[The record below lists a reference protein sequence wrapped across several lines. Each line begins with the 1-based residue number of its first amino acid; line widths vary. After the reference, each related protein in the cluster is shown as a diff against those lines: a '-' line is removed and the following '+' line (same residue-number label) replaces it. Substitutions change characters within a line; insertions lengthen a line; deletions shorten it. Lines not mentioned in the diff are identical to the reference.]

1 MEGKSPA
8 VKKPQIIL
16 KVLSVSIYLP
26 IAEMSLNMLI
36 LIGMGVV
43 AGFFSGLFGIG
54 GGFLIT
60 PLLIFYN
67 IPPAIAVGTGANQMI
82 ASSVTGAI
90 THFRRRTLDI
100 KLGIL
105 LALGG
110 GAGSL
115 IGIQIFSVLK
125 KLGQLDLMISLLY
138 VILLGSV
145 GSLMI
150 IESWYDMMRK
160 RRLGKTNVRLA
171 GRQRHNWIHR
181 LPLKMRF
188 RTSMIYV
195 SIIPVLGI
203 GLIVGLL
210 SSIMGIGGGF
220 FMIPA
225 LIYLLRVPTSVVI
238 GTSLFQ
244 ITFVSSFTTILQSI
258 THQSV
263 DIVLAFLLMLGGS
276 IGAQYGTRAGR
287 KLKAEQLRMAL
298 AFLVLVVCMR
308 LAFQLFVRPDN
319 LFSLDIL
326 MR

>member
-1 MEGKSPA
+1 M
-8 VKKPQIIL
+8 
-16 KVLSVSIYLP
+16 SIYLP

-105 LALGG
+105 LAIGG
-110 GAGSL
+110 GGGSL
-115 IGIQIFSVLK
+115 IGIQVFSVLK

-160 RRLGKTNVRLA
+160 RKAEKTNVCLA
-171 GRQRHNWIHR
+171 GRHNWIHR
-181 LPLKMRF
+181 LPFKMRF

-210 SSIMGIGGGF
+210 SSIMGVGGGF

-244 ITFVSSFTTILQSI
+244 ITFVSSFTTVLQSM
-258 THQSV
+258 TNQSV

-298 AFLVLVVCMR
+298 AFLVLIVCMR
-308 LAFQLFVRPDN
+308 LAFQLFIRPDN

>member
-1 MEGKSPA
+1 M
-8 VKKPQIIL
+8 
-16 KVLSVSIYLP
+16 SIYLP

-67 IPPAIAVGTGANQMI
+67 VPPAVAVSTGANQMI

-90 THFRRRTLDI
+90 THFKRRTLDI

-105 LALGG
+105 LVIGG
-110 GAGSL
+110 GVGSL
-115 IGIQIFSVLK
+115 IGVQIFSVLK
-125 KLGQLDLMISLLY
+125 KLGQLDLIISLLY

-150 IESWYDMMRK
+150 VESWCNMVRQHK
-160 RRLGKTNVRLA
+160 EKKASVRLA
-171 GRQRHNWIHR
+171 GRHNWIHR
-181 LPLKMRF
+181 LPFKMRF

-195 SIIPVLGI
+195 SLIPVLGI
-203 GLIVGLL
+203 GFIVGLL

-220 FMIPA
+220 FMVPA
-225 LIYLLRVPTSVVI
+225 LIYLLRVPTGVVI

-244 ITFVSSFTTILQSI
+244 ITFVSSFTTVLQSVSN
-258 THQSV
+258 QSV

-276 IGAQYGTRAGR
+276 VGVQYGIRAGQ
-287 KLKAEQLRMAL
+287 KFKAEQLRMAL
-298 AFLVLVVCMR
+298 AFLVLIVCMR
-308 LAFQLFVRPDN
+308 LAFQLFIRPDN

>member
-1 MEGKSPA
+1 
-8 VKKPQIIL
+8 
-16 KVLSVSIYLP
+16 
-26 IAEMSLNMLI
+26 MLI
-36 LIGMGVV
+36 LVGMGVV

-105 LALGG
+105 LAIGG
-110 GAGSL
+110 GIGSL
-115 IGIQIFSVLK
+115 IGIQIFSFLK
-125 KLGQLDLMISLLY
+125 KMGQLDLMISLLY
-138 VILLGSV
+138 VVLLGSI

-150 IESWYDMMRK
+150 IESWCDMLRQRK
-160 RRLGKTNVRLA
+160 GKKVSIRLA
-171 GRQRHNWIHR
+171 GRHNWVHK

-225 LIYLLRVPTSVVI
+225 MIYLLRVPTSVVI

-244 ITFVSSFTTILQSI
+244 ITFVSSFTTVLQSI
-258 THQSV
+258 TNQSV

-298 AFLVLVVCMR
+298 AFLVLIICMR

>member
-1 MEGKSPA
+1 M
-8 VKKPQIIL
+8 
-16 KVLSVSIYLP
+16 SIYLP

-90 THFRRRTLDI
+90 MHFRRRTLDI
-100 KLGIL
+100 KLGLFLVI
-105 LALGG
+105 GG
-110 GAGSL
+110 GVGSF

-150 IESWYDMMRK
+150 IESWRDIMRQRK
-160 RRLGKTNVRLA
+160 AKKVKVRLG
-171 GRQRHNWIHR
+171 GRHNWVHR

-225 LIYLLRVPTSVVI
+225 LIYLLRVPTNVVI

-244 ITFVSSFTTILQSI
+244 ITFVSSFTTVLQSVSN
-258 THQSV
+258 QSV

-276 IGAQYGTRAGR
+276 VGAQYGTRAGR

-298 AFLVLVVCMR
+298 ALLVLIVCMR
-308 LAFQLFVRPDN
+308 LAFQLFIRPDN

>member
-1 MEGKSPA
+1 M
-8 VKKPQIIL
+8 
-16 KVLSVSIYLP
+16 SIYLP

-105 LALGG
+105 LAIGG
-110 GAGSL
+110 GIGSL
-115 IGIQIFSVLK
+115 AGILIFSVLK

-138 VILLGSV
+138 VVLLGSV

-150 IESWYDMMRK
+150 IESWRDILRQ
-160 RRLGKTNVRLA
+160 RRAQKVNIRLA
-171 GRQRHNWIHR
+171 GRHNWIHR

-195 SIIPVLGI
+195 SILPVLAI
-203 GLIVGLL
+203 GFIVGLL

-244 ITFVSSFTTILQSI
+244 ITFVSSFTTVLQSVSN
-258 THQSV
+258 QSV

-287 KLKAEQLRMAL
+287 KLKAEQLRLAL
-298 AFLVLVVCMR
+298 ACLVLIVCMR
-308 LAFQLFVRPDN
+308 LAFQLFIRPDN

>member
-1 MEGKSPA
+1 M
-8 VKKPQIIL
+8 
-16 KVLSVSIYLP
+16 SIYLP

-67 IPPAIAVGTGANQMI
+67 IPPAIAVATGANQMI

-100 KLGIL
+100 KLGIFL
-105 LALGG
+105 VIGG
-110 GAGSL
+110 GIGSL

-150 IESWYDMMRK
+150 IESWRDMVRQRTAQK
-160 RRLGKTNVRLA
+160 VNVRLA
-171 GRQRHNWIHR
+171 GRHNWIHR

-225 LIYLLRVPTSVVI
+225 LIYLMRVPTRVVI

-244 ITFVSSFTTILQSI
+244 ITFVSSFTTVLQSVSN
-258 THQSV
+258 QSV

-276 IGAQYGTRAGR
+276 IGAQYGTRTGR

-298 AFLVLVVCMR
+298 AFLVLIVCMR

>member
-1 MEGKSPA
+1 M
-8 VKKPQIIL
+8 
-16 KVLSVSIYLP
+16 SIYLP
-26 IAEMSLNMLI
+26 IAEISLNMLI
-36 LIGMGVV
+36 LVGMGVV

-67 IPPAIAVGTGANQMI
+67 IPPAIAVGTGSNQMI

-105 LALGG
+105 LAIGG
-110 GAGSL
+110 GIGSL
-115 IGIQIFSVLK
+115 IGIQIFSFLK
-125 KLGQLDLMISLLY
+125 KMGQLDLMISLLY
-138 VILLGSV
+138 VVLLGSI

-150 IESWYDMMRK
+150 IESWCDMLRQRK
-160 RRLGKTNVRLA
+160 GKKVSIRLA
-171 GRQRHNWIHR
+171 GRHNWVHK

-225 LIYLLRVPTSVVI
+225 MIYLLRVPTSVVI

-244 ITFVSSFTTILQSI
+244 ITFVSSFTTVLQSI
-258 THQSV
+258 TNQSV

-298 AFLVLVVCMR
+298 AFLVLIICMR

>member
-1 MEGKSPA
+1 M
-8 VKKPQIIL
+8 
-16 KVLSVSIYLP
+16 SIYLP

-67 IPPAIAVGTGANQMI
+67 VPPAIAVGTGANQMI

-105 LALGG
+105 LAIGG
-110 GAGSL
+110 GIGSL
-115 IGIQIFSVLK
+115 IGIQIFSILK

-138 VILLGSV
+138 VILLGSI

-150 IESWYDMMRK
+150 IESWRDMVRQRK
-160 RRLGKTNVRLA
+160 AQKVNIRLA
-171 GRQRHNWIHR
+171 GKHNWILR

-195 SIIPVLGI
+195 SIIPVLAI

-244 ITFVSSFTTILQSI
+244 ITFVSSFTTVLQSV
-258 THQSV
+258 TNQSV

-276 IGAQYGTRAGR
+276 IGAQYGTRVGR

-298 AFLVLVVCMR
+298 AFLVLIVCMR
-308 LAFQLFVRPDN
+308 LAFQLFIRPDN

>member
-1 MEGKSPA
+1 M
-8 VKKPQIIL
+8 
-16 KVLSVSIYLP
+16 SIYLP

-100 KLGIL
+100 KLGFL
-105 LALGG
+105 LVIGG
-110 GAGSL
+110 GIGSL

-138 VILLGSV
+138 VLLLGSV
-145 GSLMI
+145 GTLMI
-150 IESWYDMMRK
+150 IESWCDMMRQRK
-160 RRLGKTNVRLA
+160 APKVNVRLA
-171 GRQRHNWIHR
+171 GRHNWIHR
-181 LPLKMRF
+181 LPFKMRF

-195 SIIPVLGI
+195 SVIPVLGI

-244 ITFVSSFTTILQSI
+244 ITFVSSFTTILQSVSN
-258 THQSV
+258 QSV

-287 KLKAEQLRMAL
+287 RLKAEQLRMAL
-298 AFLVLVVCMR
+298 AFLVLIVCMR

>member
-1 MEGKSPA
+1 M
-8 VKKPQIIL
+8 
-16 KVLSVSIYLP
+16 SIYLP

-100 KLGIL
+100 KLGLL
-105 LALGG
+105 LAVGG
-110 GAGSL
+110 GIGSS

-150 IESWYDMMRK
+150 IESWCDMMRQRK
-160 RRLGKTNVRLA
+160 VQKVNVRLT
-171 GRQRHNWIHR
+171 GRHNWIHR
-181 LPLKMRF
+181 LPFKMRF

-244 ITFVSSFTTILQSI
+244 ITFVSSFTTILQSVSN
-258 THQSV
+258 QSV

-298 AFLVLVVCMR
+298 AFLVLIVCMR
-308 LAFQLFVRPDN
+308 LAFKLFIRPDN
-319 LFSLDIL
+319 LFSLDIM

>member
-1 MEGKSPA
+1 M
-8 VKKPQIIL
+8 
-16 KVLSVSIYLP
+16 SIYLP

-90 THFRRRTLDI
+90 MHFRRRTLDI
-100 KLGIL
+100 KLGIFL
-105 LALGG
+105 VIGG
-110 GAGSL
+110 GVGSL
-115 IGIQIFSVLK
+115 IGIQIFSILK
-125 KLGQLDLMISLLY
+125 KWGQLDLMISLLY
-138 VILLGSV
+138 VILLGSI

-150 IESWYDMMRK
+150 IESWRDMMRQRK
-160 RRLGKTNVRLA
+160 AQKVNVRLA
-171 GRQRHNWIHR
+171 GRHNWIHR

-203 GLIVGLL
+203 GFIVGLL

-244 ITFVSSFTTILQSI
+244 ITFVSSFTTVLQSI
-258 THQSV
+258 SNQSV

-276 IGAQYGTRAGR
+276 IGAQYGTRTGR

>member
-1 MEGKSPA
+1 M
-8 VKKPQIIL
+8 
-16 KVLSVSIYLP
+16 SIYLP

-67 IPPAIAVGTGANQMI
+67 IPPAIAVATGANQMI

-100 KLGIL
+100 KLGIFL
-105 LALGG
+105 VIGG
-110 GAGSL
+110 GIGSL

-125 KLGQLDLMISLLY
+125 KIGQLDLMISLLY

-150 IESWYDMMRK
+150 IESWRDMIRQRTAQK
-160 RRLGKTNVRLA
+160 VNIRLA
-171 GRQRHNWIHR
+171 GRHNWIHR

-225 LIYLLRVPTSVVI
+225 LIYLMRVPTRVVI

-244 ITFVSSFTTILQSI
+244 ITFVSSFTTVLQSVSN
-258 THQSV
+258 QSV

-276 IGAQYGTRAGR
+276 IGAQYGTRTGR

-298 AFLVLVVCMR
+298 AFLVLIVCMR

>member
-1 MEGKSPA
+1 M
-8 VKKPQIIL
+8 
-16 KVLSVSIYLP
+16 SIYLP
-26 IAEMSLNMLI
+26 IAEMSLNMLV

-60 PLLIFYN
+60 PFLIFYN

-100 KLGIL
+100 KLGTL
-105 LALGG
+105 LTIGG
-110 GAGSL
+110 G
-115 IGIQIFSVLK
+115 IGAFIGTQIFSILK
-125 KLGQLDLMISLLY
+125 GVGQLDLIISLLY
-138 VILLGSV
+138 VVLLGTV

-150 IESWYDMMRK
+150 IESWCDMMR
-160 RRLGKTNVRLA
+160 RRKGQKVHIRLA
-171 GRQRHNWIHR
+171 GKHNWIHK

-220 FMIPA
+220 FTVPA
-225 LIYLLRVPTSVVI
+225 LVYFLRVPTSVVI

-244 ITFVSSFTTILQSI
+244 ITFVSSFTTVLQSVSN
-258 THQSV
+258 QSV

-276 IGAQYGTRAGR
+276 IGVQYGIRAGR
-287 KLKAEQLRMAL
+287 KLKAEQLRVAL
-298 AFLVLVVCMR
+298 AFLVLIICMH

-319 LFSLDIL
+319 LFSLAIL
-326 MR
+326 MG

>member
-1 MEGKSPA
+1 M
-8 VKKPQIIL
+8 
-16 KVLSVSIYLP
+16 SIYLP

-82 ASSVTGAI
+82 ASSVIGAI

-100 KLGIL
+100 KLGL
-105 LALGG
+105 FLVVGG
-110 GAGSL
+110 GAGSIL
-115 IGIQIFSVLK
+115 GTQIFSILK
-125 KLGQLDLMISLLY
+125 KLGQLDLIISLLY

-150 IESWYDMMRK
+150 IESWRDMLRQRK
-160 RRLGKTNVRLA
+160 AQKANIRLA
-171 GRQRHNWIHR
+171 GRHNWIHR
-181 LPLKMRF
+181 LPFKMRF

-244 ITFVSSFTTILQSI
+244 ITFVSSFTTVLQSVSN
-258 THQSV
+258 QSV
-263 DIVLAFLLMLGGS
+263 DIVLAFFLMLGGS
-276 IGAQYGTRAGR
+276 IGAQYGTRVGR

-298 AFLVLVVCMR
+298 AFLVLIVCMR

-319 LFSLDIL
+319 LFSLDVL

>member
-1 MEGKSPA
+1 M
-8 VKKPQIIL
+8 
-16 KVLSVSIYLP
+16 SIYLP

-36 LIGMGVV
+36 LIGMGVM

-82 ASSVTGAI
+82 ASSVIGAI
-90 THFRRRTLDI
+90 THFRKRTLDI

-105 LALGG
+105 LAIGG
-110 GAGSL
+110 GVGSL
-115 IGIQIFSVLK
+115 IGVQIFLVLK
-125 KLGQLDLMISLLY
+125 KLGQLDLIISLLY
-138 VILLGSV
+138 VVLLGSV

-150 IESWYDMMRK
+150 IESWFGMIRQRK
-160 RRLGKTNVRLA
+160 VQKNHLRLA
-171 GRQRHNWIHR
+171 GRHLWIHR
-181 LPLKMRF
+181 LPFKMRF

-195 SIIPVLGI
+195 SIIPILGI
-203 GLIVGLL
+203 GFIVGLL

-220 FMIPA
+220 FMVPA
-225 LIYLLRVPTSVVI
+225 LIYLLRVPTNVVI

-244 ITFVSSFTTILQSI
+244 ITFVSSFTTVLQSMSN
-258 THQSV
+258 QSV

-276 IGAQYGTRAGR
+276 IGVQYGTRAGQ

-298 AFLVLVVCMR
+298 AFLVLILCMR
-308 LAFQLFVRPDN
+308 LAFQLFIRPNN
-319 LFSLDIL
+319 LFSMDIF
-326 MR
+326 MI

>member
-1 MEGKSPA
+1 M
-8 VKKPQIIL
+8 
-16 KVLSVSIYLP
+16 SIYLP

-105 LALGG
+105 LAIGG
-110 GAGSL
+110 GVGSL
-115 IGIQIFSVLK
+115 VGIQIFSVLK
-125 KLGQLDLMISLLY
+125 KLGQLDLMISFLY
-138 VILLGSV
+138 VLLLGSV

-150 IESWYDMMRK
+150 IESWRDMLRQRK
-160 RRLGKTNVRLA
+160 AQKVNTRLIG
-171 GRQRHNWIHR
+171 RHNWIHR

-188 RTSMIYV
+188 RTSMIYI

-210 SSIMGIGGGF
+210 SSVMGIGGGF

-244 ITFVSSFTTILQSI
+244 ITFVSSFTTVLQSV
-258 THQSV
+258 TNQSV

-287 KLKAEQLRMAL
+287 KLKAEQLRLAL
-298 AFLVLVVCMR
+298 ACLVLIVCMR
-308 LAFQLFVRPDN
+308 LAFQLFIRPDN
-319 LFSLDIL
+319 LFSLDIV

>member
-1 MEGKSPA
+1 M
-8 VKKPQIIL
+8 
-16 KVLSVSIYLP
+16 SIYLP

-105 LALGG
+105 LAIGG
-110 GAGSL
+110 GIGSL

-125 KLGQLDLMISLLY
+125 KLGQLDLMVSLLY

-150 IESWYDMMRK
+150 IESWSDMMRK
-160 RRLGKTNVRLA
+160 RKAEKANIRLA
-171 GRQRHNWIHR
+171 GRHNWIHR

-203 GLIVGLL
+203 GFIVGLL
-210 SSIMGIGGGF
+210 SSVMGIGGGF

-244 ITFVSSFTTILQSI
+244 ITFVSSFTTVLQSM
-258 THQSV
+258 TNQSV

-298 AFLVLVVCMR
+298 AFLVWIVCLR
-308 LAFQLFVRPDN
+308 LAFQLFIRPDN

>member
-1 MEGKSPA
+1 
-8 VKKPQIIL
+8 
-16 KVLSVSIYLP
+16 
-26 IAEMSLNMLI
+26 MSLNMLV
-36 LIGMGVV
+36 LIGMGIV

-90 THFRRRTLDI
+90 MHFRRRTLDI
-100 KLGIL
+100 KLGIFL
-105 LALGG
+105 VFGG
-110 GAGSL
+110 GIGSL

-125 KLGQLDLMISLLY
+125 KWGQLDLMISLLY
-138 VILLGSV
+138 VILLGSI

-150 IESWYDMMRK
+150 IESWCDMMR
-160 RRLGKTNVRLA
+160 RRKAQKVNVRLA
-171 GRQRHNWIHR
+171 GRHNWIHR
-181 LPLKMRF
+181 LPFKMRF

-244 ITFVSSFTTILQSI
+244 ITFVSSFTTVLQSI
-258 THQSV
+258 SNQSV

>member
-1 MEGKSPA
+1 M
-8 VKKPQIIL
+8 
-16 KVLSVSIYLP
+16 SIYLP

-43 AGFFSGLFGIG
+43 GGFFSGLFGIG
-54 GGFLIT
+54 GGFIIT

-90 THFRRRTLDI
+90 AHFRRRTLDI

-105 LALGG
+105 LAIGG
-110 GAGSL
+110 GIGSL
-115 IGIQIFSVLK
+115 VGIQIFSVLK

-150 IESWYDMMRK
+150 IESWRDMLRQRK
-160 RRLGKTNVRLA
+160 AQKVNIRLA
-171 GRQRHNWIHR
+171 GRHNWIHR
-181 LPLKMRF
+181 LPFKMRF

-195 SIIPVLGI
+195 SIIPVLAI
-203 GLIVGLL
+203 GFIVGLL

-244 ITFVSSFTTILQSI
+244 ITFVSSFTTVLQSVSN
-258 THQSV
+258 QSV

-298 AFLVLVVCMR
+298 AFLVLIVCMR

-326 MR
+326 MK

>member
-1 MEGKSPA
+1 M
-8 VKKPQIIL
+8 
-16 KVLSVSIYLP
+16 SIYLP

-36 LIGMGVV
+36 LISMGVV

-60 PLLIFYN
+60 PLLLFYN

-105 LALGG
+105 LVIGG
-110 GAGSL
+110 GIGSL
-115 IGIQIFSVLK
+115 IGIQIFSILK
-125 KLGQLDLMISLLY
+125 KLGQLDLIISLLY
-138 VILLGSV
+138 VILLGVV

-150 IESWYDMMRK
+150 IESWYGMI
-160 RRLGKTNVRLA
+160 
-171 GRQRHNWIHR
+171 RQRKVQESHVRFTGRHLWIHR
-181 LPLKMRF
+181 LPFKMRF

-195 SIIPVLGI
+195 SIIPILGI
-203 GLIVGLL
+203 GFIVGLL
-210 SSIMGIGGGF
+210 SSVMGIGGGF
-220 FMIPA
+220 FMVPA

-244 ITFVSSFTTILQSI
+244 ITFVSSFTTVLQSMSN
-258 THQSV
+258 QSV

-276 IGAQYGTRAGR
+276 IGVQYGTRAGR
-287 KLKAEQLRMAL
+287 KLKAEQLRIAL
-298 AFLVLVVCMR
+298 AFLVLIVCMR
-308 LAFQLFVRPDN
+308 LAFQLFIRPDN
-319 LFSLDIL
+319 LFSLNIF
-326 MR
+326 MI

>member
-1 MEGKSPA
+1 M
-8 VKKPQIIL
+8 
-16 KVLSVSIYLP
+16 SIYLP
-26 IAEMSLNMLI
+26 IAEVSLNMLI
-36 LIGMGVV
+36 LIGMGAV
-43 AGFFSGLFGIG
+43 AGFFSGLLGIG

-67 IPPAIAVGTGANQMI
+67 IPPAIAVGTSANQMI

-90 THFRRRTLDI
+90 AHFRRRTLDI
-100 KLGIL
+100 KLGIFL
-105 LALGG
+105 TIGG
-110 GAGSL
+110 GVGSF

-125 KLGQLDLMISLLY
+125 KLGQLDLIISLLY
-138 VILLGSV
+138 VILLGSI

-150 IESWYDMMRK
+150 IESWYDMIRRRK
-160 RRLGKTNVRLA
+160 EKKAAIRLA
-171 GRQRHNWIHR
+171 GRHNWIHK

-220 FMIPA
+220 FTVPA
-225 LIYLLRVPTSVVI
+225 LVYILRVPTSVVI

-244 ITFVSSFTTILQSI
+244 ITFVSSFTTVLQSVSN
-258 THQSV
+258 QSV

-276 IGAQYGTRAGR
+276 IGVQYGTRAGQ

-298 AFLVLVVCMR
+298 AFLVLVVCMH
-308 LAFQLFVRPDN
+308 LAFQLFIRPDN
-319 LFSLDIL
+319 LFSLTIL
-326 MR
+326 ME

>member
-1 MEGKSPA
+1 M
-8 VKKPQIIL
+8 
-16 KVLSVSIYLP
+16 SIYLP

-43 AGFFSGLFGIG
+43 GGFFSGLFGIG

-90 THFRRRTLDI
+90 AHFRRRTLDI

-105 LALGG
+105 LAIGG
-110 GAGSL
+110 GIGSL
-115 IGIQIFSVLK
+115 VGIQIFSVLK

-150 IESWYDMMRK
+150 IESWRDMLRQRK
-160 RRLGKTNVRLA
+160 AQKVNIRLA
-171 GRQRHNWIHR
+171 GRHNWIHR
-181 LPLKMRF
+181 LPFKMRF

-195 SIIPVLGI
+195 SIIPVLAI
-203 GLIVGLL
+203 GFIVGLL

-244 ITFVSSFTTILQSI
+244 ITFVSSFTTVLQSVSN
-258 THQSV
+258 QSV

-298 AFLVLVVCMR
+298 AFLVLIVCMR

-326 MR
+326 MK